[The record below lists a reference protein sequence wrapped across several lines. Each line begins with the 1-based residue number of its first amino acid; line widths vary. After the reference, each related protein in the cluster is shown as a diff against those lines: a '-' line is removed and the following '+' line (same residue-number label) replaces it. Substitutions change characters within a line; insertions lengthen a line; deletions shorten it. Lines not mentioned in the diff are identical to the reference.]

1 MQDIPSSNRNDLVS
15 FGSTCMIR
23 LLEHCTA
30 HINVVHSLTTRELR
44 CLLLMNMK
52 VSHYCV
58 INILIIYYGHGL
70 WWTAI
75 NKRIEV
81 SRWILHNSSP
91 EKCSHCDCKQLLLK
105 LWLRLASEKTRYGK
119 FLWIW
124 FVEVNLVML
133 YTLYRPPY
141 YHNTG

>member
-58 INILIIYYGHGL
+58 INILIIYYGHMG
-70 WWTAI
+70 
-75 NKRIEV
+75 
-81 SRWILHNSSP
+81 
-91 EKCSHCDCKQLLLK
+91 CDE
-105 LWLRLASEKTRYGK
+105 LRLIRGSEQMDNAQQYPKK
-119 FLWIW
+119 VLA
-124 FVEVNLVML
+124 L
-133 YTLYRPPY
+133 
-141 YHNTG
+141 